1 MIVTALQ
8 EQENIVP
15 ATLDG
20 FESITGKGIKVTYQ
34 GAEYWAG
41 SHKLLKDYHAT
52 LTDVL
57 GEVLAQY
64 EWARVGSIV
73 YFGSRDEL
81 LAIVA
86 IKDQIKATSG

>member
-1 MIVTALQ
+1 MPTVAGWLWAHQQKDIIKTFFWLPSLNRRQSAGGAVSTALQ

-57 GEVLAQY
+57 GE
-64 EWARVGSIV
+64 
-73 YFGSRDEL
+73 
-81 LAIVA
+81 
-86 IKDQIKATSG
+86 T